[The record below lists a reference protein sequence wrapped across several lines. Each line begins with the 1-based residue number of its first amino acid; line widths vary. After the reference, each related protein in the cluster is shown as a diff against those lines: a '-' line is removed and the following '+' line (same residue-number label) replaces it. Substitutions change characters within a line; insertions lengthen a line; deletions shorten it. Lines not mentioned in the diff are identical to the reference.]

1 MPQNAYLC
9 SPNKPQP
16 MSKSRLKTINN
27 GLVAALVA
35 LTLGACNPKQSSTV
49 ERIDNLKKQVN
60 ADVKDL
66 QQIENE
72 DYPKLSKDFM
82 YCDSLLQYLDSTQV
96 EQAFEKLNL
105 TQAYLRQ
112 FDEVKGEMHQKA
124 EYANLQLDR
133 LKADFESQYINDSL
147 ATVYLE
153 AETKVADTLH
163 YRVLY
168 FQDRF
173 ANCSKEMATIKK
185 ACR

>member
-1 MPQNAYLC
+1 
-9 SPNKPQP
+9 

-112 FDEVKGEMHQKA
+112 FDEVKGEKHQKA

-133 LKADFESQYINDSL
+133 LKADLESQYINDSL
-147 ATVYLE
+147 ATVIAARKWSPSKKPAVDYAHLPSDYM
-153 AETKVADTLH
+153 A
-163 YRVLY
+163 
-168 FQDRF
+168 RF
-173 ANCSKEMATIKK
+173 A
-185 ACR
+185 ACPRHPDEGANRQGLR